1 MRNLPIRGVFL
12 LSIALAIGCGSNRGS
27 ERYVPPPQSA
37 RQALEATLRSWQ
49 QGRPTGPVEGTANP
63 AIVFVDNCRDRA
75 QTLESFTILGEVPG
89 EGPRCFAVRLRLE
102 NPTEEQRVR
111 FVVFGVDPLWV
122 YRYEDFEMMIH
133 WQCGLAEREAAA
145 KGESEKA
152 DVRP

>member
-1 MRNLPIRGVFL
+1 MQNFSRRGVFL
-12 LSIALAIGCGSNRGS
+12 LCIALAAGCGSNRSS
-27 ERYVPPPQSA
+27 ERYVPPPASA
-37 RQALEATLRSWQ
+37 RQALEAALRSWQ
-49 QGRPTGPVEGTANP
+49 QGRPTGTVEGTANP
-63 AIVFVDNCRDRA
+63 TVILVDNCRDRA

-102 NPTEEQRVR
+102 NPKEEQRVR

-122 YRYEDFEMMIH
+122 YRHEDFEMMIH

-145 KGESEKA
+145 KGESEKT